1 MNKLTKSF
9 LSLLSCMAAAAPCT
23 LNAQAAEQSETDD
36 NTVYIDTVCP
46 DFKPL
51 GEDAFVFSGLYNN
64 NVNIEIVQH
73 SPERAN
79 LELYNSTLKSDM
91 QKLYV
96 FRVEPGDYTV
106 KISTAS
112 VFGGTKDVTYQQDI
126 TIENPD
132 YSTGEDAFTA
142 TRYGFF
148 GKYIAADD
156 TAKAETVKLLEEPVL
171 RSNKETKKGIL
182 CSLGFSRYNRQRG
195 DFNGDGSIDSA
206 DAQLT
211 LNTYADALAGKTD
224 TTQPAAH
231 HACDINGDGA
241 LDSADAQNILIYYV
255 EETTG
260 NTPKWPD
267 GSTAAKYD
275 PGYADHSAVYP
286 GESYPVQMKLVPY
299 FSDEVP
305 AAEADR
311 KAQIASA
318 EALLKLDVVMTLN
331 VSEPDDAFLYNNE
344 KRKELK
350 LQFAPQLGRF
360 INFNLFNSS
369 KLYPELTELGIPVGV
384 KTEGLGSQ
392 TADSALQFK
401 TFRFDKDTDPAY
413 FTGAYAEYNVN
424 TGKWKVWYSTAAGAL
439 PAFNVSYN

>member
-36 NTVYIDTVCP
+36 NTVYIETVCP

-51 GEDAFVFSGLYNN
+51 GEDAFVFSGLGNN
-64 NVNIEIVQH
+64 YVNIEIVQH
-73 SPERAN
+73 SPEREN
-79 LELYNSTLKSDM
+79 LVLYRAKIASD
-91 QKLYV
+91 KKDSYV
-96 FRVEPGDYTV
+96 FRAEPGDYTV
-106 KISTAS
+106 WITTSTIFSGAADI
-112 VFGGTKDVTYQQDI
+112 GYKQDI
-126 TIENPD
+126 KIENPD

-142 TRYGFF
+142 TRCNFF
-148 GKYIAADD
+148 GKYLAAADTD
-156 TAKAETVKLLEEPVL
+156 QPEAEKLLEETAP
-171 RSNKETKKGIL
+171 RDKSDTTKNIF
-182 CSLGFSRYNRQRG
+182 CTVGFPRYNRQRG

-224 TTQPAAH
+224 TTQPAAR

-305 AAEADR
+305 AAETDR

-360 INFNLFNSS
+360 VNFNLFNSS
-369 KLYPELTELGIPVGV
+369 KLYPELSELGIPVSV
-384 KTEGLGSQ
+384 KTEGLGTQ
-392 TADSALQFK
+392 TLDSALKLK
-401 TFRFDKDTDPAY
+401 TFRFDKETDPAY

-424 TGKWKVWYSTAAGAL
+424 TGKWKVWNSTKTEAL

>member
-1 MNKLTKSF
+1 MNKLTKSI

-23 LNAQAAEQSETDD
+23 LNAQAAEQSETDG
-36 NTVYIDTVCP
+36 NTVYIETVCP

-73 SPERAN
+73 SPEREN
-79 LELYNSTLKSDM
+79 LELYNTTLESDKT
-91 QKLYV
+91 KLYV
-96 FRVEPGDYTV
+96 FRAEPGDYTV
-106 KISTAS
+106 TISTAS
-112 VFGGTKDVTYQQDI
+112 VFGGSPDCTYTQDVK
-126 TIENPD
+126 IENPD
-132 YSTGEDAFTA
+132 YATGEDAFSA
-142 TRYGFF
+142 TRYAFF
-148 GKYIAADD
+148 GKYLSTADSEKAA
-156 TAKAETVKLLEEPVL
+156 AQKLYEEPVL
-171 RSNKETKKGIL
+171 RSNSETKKGVM
-182 CSLGFSRYNRQRG
+182 CAVGFPRYNRQRG

-224 TTQPAAH
+224 TTQPAAR

-267 GSTAAKYD
+267 GSTAAKFD
-275 PGYADHSAVYP
+275 QGYADHSAVYP

-311 KAQIASA
+311 KAQIAAA

-360 INFNLFNSS
+360 VNFNLFNSS

-384 KTEGLGSQ
+384 KTEGLGAQ
-392 TADSALQFK
+392 TTDSSLRLK

-424 TGKWKVWYSTAAGAL
+424 TGKWKVWNSTKTEAL